1 MPSNT
6 HIADIYRGR
15 RAPSGFTLLEIAV
28 GLLVLGL
35 LVGGVLKGQELIT
48 AARVRAVIQQQDSV
62 KTAYLGFLDRF
73 RALPGDY
80 ANATTTLTGVSTAC
94 GTASSPG
101 NGNGNARIQ
110 SADGEAILAWEHL
123 SKAGFLAGT
132 YTCSGN
138 NAINAASVP
147 RNRYGQHLQL
157 IYDSNYVGN
166 ARDGHNL
173 KTGNDVPSDILAE
186 VDRKIDDGNALRGT
200 FRGSTYTTG
209 SATDPACWDV
219 TSGVWSSQPG
229 VPNCG
234 AATLF

>member
-1 MPSNT
+1 MAANT
-6 HIADIYRGR
+6 QTAHRYTGR
-15 RAPSGFTLLEIAV
+15 LSQSGFTLLEIAV

-35 LVGGVLKGQELIT
+35 LVGGVLKGQELIS

-73 RALPGDY
+73 RALPGDF
-80 ANATTTLTGVSTAC
+80 ASATTMLAGVSGAC
-94 GTASSPG
+94 GIAGSPG
-101 NGNGNARIQ
+101 NGNGNSRIQ

-138 NAINAASVP
+138 NTINAASVP
-147 RNRYGQHLQL
+147 QNRYGQHLQL
-157 IYDSNYVGN
+157 IYDSNYAGN

-209 SATDPACWDV
+209 SATDPGCWDS
-219 TSGVWSSQPG
+219 TSGVWSAQAA

-234 AATLF
+234 AAALL